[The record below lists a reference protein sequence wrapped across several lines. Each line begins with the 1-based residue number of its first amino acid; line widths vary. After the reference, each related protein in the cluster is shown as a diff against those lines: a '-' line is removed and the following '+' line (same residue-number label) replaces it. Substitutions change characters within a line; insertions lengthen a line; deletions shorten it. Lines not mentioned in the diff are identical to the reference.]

1 MLNLVNSGCFQGMAS
16 WLYLF
21 PDKKE
26 IHISFY
32 DKYNEEIIRSVKE
45 IADPLDVKMSIVMV
59 SVFKTLKI
67 DIDQNTNK
75 IIETQIAFDQLL
87 NSKVRFL

>member
-1 MLNLVNSGCFQGMAS
+1 
-16 WLYLF
+16 
-21 PDKKE
+21 
-26 IHISFY
+26 
-32 DKYNEEIIRSVKE
+32 
-45 IADPLDVKMSIVMV
+45 MV